1 MGLKTNILASAPV
14 LLIVVNCGSGGDIPQ
29 LSPSALAAPHTGCE
43 VTRPNGQTPP
53 GEAASPGFHGNGAL
67 WTVLYPEG
75 TVVFE
80 PGGPGFVEPDGS
92 LSMKFPWW
100 RGIRGQLRIEGRRL
114 GAPAPALRAYIPSGC
129 GDIGFQATSLIFST
143 EGCWEVTGWVG

>member
-1 MGLKTNILASAPV
+1 
-14 LLIVVNCGSGGDIPQ
+14 
-29 LSPSALAAPHTGCE
+29 
-43 VTRPNGQTPP
+43 
-53 GEAASPGFHGNGAL
+53 L

-92 LSMKFPWW
+92 LPMKFPWW
-100 RGIRGQLRIEGRRL
+100 RRIRGQRRIEGRRL
-114 GAPAPALRAYIPSGC
+114 DAPAPALRAHIPSGY

-143 EGCWEVTGWVG
+143 EGCWEVTGWVGNASMTLVTRVVNNRPSGSVR